1 MEEKEGISGKQKKGR
16 DTEEISAA
24 LNTRGRSGQEKVRN

>member
-16 DTEEISAA
+16 DAEEISAA
-24 LNTRGRSGQEKVRN
+24 LNTRDRSGQEKVRN